1 MGVHVVRVL
10 SYYTQGQSTYLTLLD
25 MRCYSIQSIGVAT
38 WDVGTHSYAGAY
50 TRSTAKLYIGDLR
63 GRNISTPPSPD
74 LRSALWQSYAL

>member
-1 MGVHVVRVL
+1 MWLGVL

-25 MRCYSIQSIGVAT
+25 MRCYSIQSIGVTT

-63 GRNISTPPSPD
+63 GRNISTIYIYMPYIRND
-74 LRSALWQSYAL
+74 MSATMSE